1 MLDLSP
7 YVEVSQAARE
17 LAVHPETVRRLLR
30 QGELPGNKVGT
41 LWLIER
47 AVLERFKAAYDPRPG
62 ARRREEAH
70 YDHA

>member
-30 QGELPGNKVGT
+30 QGELPGAKVGT

-47 AVLERFKAAYDPRPG
+47 SVLESFKAAYDPRPG
-62 ARRREEAH
+62 ARCREEVNH
-70 YDHA
+70 DRS